1 MATPL
6 DTYGPYDSGPGASIT
21 ENTWRKIMS
30 NSLNG
35 GSGVLQGITNAFEV
49 FGDSTGLQVKVKTG
63 ECWIR
68 GAWGESTAQK
78 TLPIATAP
86 TTASHTRKDRVVL
99 RNDFVNNRIELDVLT
114 GTSSAG
120 TPTIPSCTKDT
131 TKWETSLAVVS
142 VGNSVSTITAGN
154 VDDQREYQGVFAKYR
169 ANDGANQDV
178 PNNAVTKVEFPTVVT
193 KSADVIATGTNN
205 TDFELQR
212 AGEWTVFVN
221 IGWETLFADFDG
233 TRWAFLCP
241 STAVTP
247 RYASVSTRPDPADA
261 ALSGGQSFSVTERFT
276 AGTKLSI
283 YVYQNSGSTQRV
295 ASRDAFAPVHVAFRW
310 NGT

>member
-1 MATPL
+1 MATSL
-6 DTYGPYDSGPGASIT
+6 DAYGPYDSGAGANIT
-21 ENTWRKIMS
+21 ESTWRKIMS

-63 ECWIR
+63 ECWIK

-78 TLPIATAP
+78 TLAIATAP

-114 GTSSAG
+114 GVSSAG
-120 TPTIPSCTKDT
+120 TPAIPPCTKDS

-142 VGNSVSTITAGN
+142 VGNSVSTITVGN
-154 VDDQREYQGVFAKYR
+154 VDDQREYQGVFVKYR
-169 ANDGANQDV
+169 MVDGVNQDA
-178 PNNAVTKVEFPTVVT
+178 PNVSVTKVGFPTVVN
-193 KSADVIATGTNN
+193 KSADVIASGTDNI
-205 TDFELQR
+205 DFELQR
-212 AGEWTVFVN
+212 AGEWTIGVN

-233 TRWAFLCP
+233 TRWAFLAP
-241 STAVTP
+241 STAIAP
-247 RYASVSTRPDPADA
+247 RYASVSSRPDPVEVN
-261 ALSGGQSFSVTERFT
+261 LSCGQSFSVTERF
-276 AGTKLSI
+276 AALTKLSV
-283 YVYQNSGSTQRV
+283 YVFQNSGSTQRI
-295 ASRDAFAPVHVAFRW
+295 ASRDAYAPVLITFRW